1 MNAVDLLL
9 PEPEVTEPFSVRLA
23 HRRAI
28 AIVPKPSDRRAHA
41 RRAAHELLWLQAI
54 RLSGCAAGEAR
65 LIDISEGGALLEF
78 YTPMRPGMRLRLDL
92 VGENVDAR
100 VPLELV
106 RCYVSRLEGASTIY
120 RGACSFTNPIVL
132 PDAARQPLPAHE
144 DFVGMSAALGYLLD
158 RCRIDDERGQ
168 AGSPARRSFERVQL
182 LHVLESLRA
191 RGAGE
196 RSNNDIARNPSLHT
210 VGLIET
216 VLPALH
222 RGDARQ
228 DVAALLERQLTA
240 LPPSIQSEMHAA
252 SSHLAALIE
261 HCTAPRVD
269 DPLAAAAPVVDERKA
284 EAAAPVSPAAN
295 ASALQKI
302 VVRFADG
309 QLLKGFTQD
318 FHPTRPQFS
327 LWPGVS
333 STPSERVV
341 VPLQKLKAV
350 FFVKDF
356 DGNPSYRERKS
367 FIKKGQGRRVEVTF
381 LDSETILG
389 TTLNY
394 RPDGFGFFVH
404 PADSGTNNSRIFAI
418 NKAVRRV
425 QFL

>member
-1 MNAVDLLL
+1 
-9 PEPEVTEPFSVRLA
+9 
-23 HRRAI
+23 
-28 AIVPKPSDRRAHA
+28 
-41 RRAAHELLWLQAI
+41 
-54 RLSGCAAGEAR
+54 
-65 LIDISEGGALLEF
+65 
-78 YTPMRPGMRLRLDL
+78 
-92 VGENVDAR
+92 
-100 VPLELV
+100 V
-106 RCYVSRLEGASTIY
+106 RCYISRLEGASTIY
-120 RGACSFTNPIVL
+120 RGACSFTSPIVL
-132 PDAARQPLPAHE
+132 PDAARQPLPAHG
-144 DFVGMSAALGYLLD
+144 DFVGMPAALGYLLD

-168 AGSPARRSFERVQL
+168 AGSPARRSLERLQL
-182 LHVLESLRA
+182 IHVLESLRA
-191 RGAGE
+191 RSAGE
-196 RSNNDIARNPSLHT
+196 RSNNDIERKPSLHT
-210 VGLIET
+210 AGLIET

-228 DVAALLERQLTA
+228 DVVALLERQLTA
-240 LPPSIQSEMHAA
+240 LPPSIRSEMHET
-252 SSHLAALIE
+252 SSHLIALIE
-261 HCTAPRVD
+261 HCTAPRADAPPV
-269 DPLAAAAPVVDERKA
+269 AAPPVVDERKA
-284 EAAAPVSPAAN
+284 APAAPASPAAN
-295 ASALQKI
+295 TSALQKI

-327 LWPGVS
+327 LWPAVN

-381 LDSETILG
+381 VDSETILG

-394 RPDGFGFFVH
+394 RPDGLGFFVH